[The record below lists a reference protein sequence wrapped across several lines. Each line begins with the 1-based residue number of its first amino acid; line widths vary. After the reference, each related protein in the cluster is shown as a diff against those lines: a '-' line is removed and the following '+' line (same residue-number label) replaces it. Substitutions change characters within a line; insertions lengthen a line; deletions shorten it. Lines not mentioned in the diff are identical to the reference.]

1 LPPRRDYGRDG
12 KMGRVWVEK
21 IIEKSFYTT
30 LKKTLGM
37 KNQIY
42 INKNLLYYSPNK

>member
-21 IIEKSFYTT
+21 IIERFLHNTKENTRHEKS
-30 LKKTLGM
+30 
-37 KNQIY
+37 
-42 INKNLLYYSPNK
+42 NLYKQKSTILFTK